1 MQGPGVRDLE
11 RPREGEVRVSSVYES
26 KPWLERYA
34 DYVPK
39 ELPLPTKS
47 MVDLFEE
54 SAERAPDRDAARYF
68 DESISYGELNDL
80 ADSFAA
86 LLASQGVEKGDRIA
100 IYTQNNPQFLL
111 AQYGAWKRGATVLP
125 VNPMLK
131 QKELDYH
138 LNDSGAKV
146 LVCLESLYES
156 VAQEVVPDTAVEH
169 VLTTSELDFL
179 PEGAAENTAALKG
192 AERLRPEDAEDLLE
206 ALRETEPDRGARES
220 VSPED
225 TAYLVYTSGTTGQ
238 PKGTMETHSNV
249 AFNSEVY
256 RTWMQIGDEDSVF
269 GAAPLFHITG
279 LIGHVGLAGL
289 AGIPLVLSHRF
300 DPKEALRLIEKWRP
314 TMTIASIT
322 AFMAMM
328 NTPGSE
334 DSDLSSLVKCYSG
347 GAPIPPS
354 VTEQFE
360 EKFGIY
366 IHNAYGLTESNSPT
380 HFVPWGTHAPVDE
393 ESGALSV
400 GVPIP
405 NCEARLVDVEDPS
418 EEVPVGESGEF
429 AAKGPMIFAGYWN
442 KPEETEGAFHDGYF
456 LTGDVAVM
464 DEDSWFYI
472 VDRKKDMINVSGYK
486 VWPREVEDTLYEH
499 PQVMEAAAVG
509 VPDEYRGETVHAFVA
524 LKEGDGATEEELI
537 TFCKERMADYKYPR
551 KIELL
556 DELPKTA
563 TGKFLRRELRDEARA
578 EA

>member
-1 MQGPGVRDLE
+1 MQSLGARDFE
-11 RPREGEVRVSSVYES
+11 RRGEGKVRVSSVYEN
-26 KPWLERYA
+26 KPWLDRYA
-34 DYVPK
+34 DHVPK
-39 ELPLPTKS
+39 ELPLPEKS
-47 MVDLFEE
+47 MADLFEE
-54 SAERAPDRDAARYF
+54 AVERDPDRDAVRYF
-68 DESISYGELNDL
+68 DEKISYGELNDL
-80 ADSFAA
+80 ADRFAT
-86 LLASQGVEKGDRIA
+86 LLASRGVKKGDRVA
-100 IYTQNNPQFLL
+100 IYTQNNPQFLI
-111 AQYGAWKRGATVLP
+111 AQYGAWKRGAIVLP
-125 VNPMLK
+125 LNPMLK

-138 LNDSGAKV
+138 LNDSGAKA
-146 LVCLESLYES
+146 LLCLESLYES
-156 VAQEVVPDTAVEH
+156 VAREVVPDTQVEY

-179 PEGAAENTAALKG
+179 PEGAARSTAALEG
-192 AERLRPEDAEDLLE
+192 AERLHPEGTEDLLE
-206 ALRETEPDRGARES
+206 VLRETEPDPGTRES
-220 VSPED
+220 VAPED

-256 RTWMQIGDEDSVF
+256 RTWMQIGDEDSIF

-289 AGIPLVLSHRF
+289 AGVPLVLFHRF
-300 DPKEALRLIEKWRP
+300 DPEEALRLIENWRP

-328 NTPGSE
+328 NAPGSE
-334 DSDLSSLVKCYSG
+334 NSDLSSLVKCYSG

-354 VTEQFE
+354 IAEQFE

-400 GVPIP
+400 GVPVP
-405 NCEARLVDVEDPS
+405 NCEARLVKVEDPS

-429 AAKGPMIFAGYWN
+429 AAKGPMIFDGYWN
-442 KPEETEGAFHDGYF
+442 KPEETEEAFHDGYF

-464 DEDSWFYI
+464 DEDGWFYI

-537 TFCKERMADYKYPR
+537 AFCKERMADYKYPR
-551 KIELL
+551 KIEFL

>member
-1 MQGPGVRDLE
+1 M
-11 RPREGEVRVSSVYES
+11 SSVYES

-39 ELPLPTKS
+39 ELPLPTRS
-47 MVDLFEE
+47 MADLFEK
-54 SAERAPDRDAARYF
+54 SAERAPDRDAVRYF
-68 DESISYGELNDL
+68 DEKISYAELNDL
-80 ADSFAA
+80 ADSFAT
-86 LLASQGVEKGDRIA
+86 LLASWGVEKGDRVA

-111 AQYGAWKRGATVLP
+111 VQYGAWKRGAIVVPL
-125 VNPMLK
+125 NPMLK
-131 QKELDYH
+131 KKELDYH

-156 VAQEVVPDTAVEH
+156 VAKGVVPGTAVER

-179 PEGAAENTAALKG
+179 PEEAAASTTVLAD
-192 AERLRPEDAEDLLE
+192 AERLRPEEAKDLLE
-206 ALRETEPDRGARES
+206 VLREITPEPGGRES

-238 PKGTMETHSNV
+238 PKGTMETHLNV

-279 LIGHVGLAGL
+279 LVGHVGLAGL
-289 AGIPLVLSHRF
+289 AGVPLVLFHRF
-300 DPKEALRLIEKWRP
+300 DPEEALRLIEKWRP

-328 NTPGSE
+328 NAQGSD

-354 VTEQFE
+354 VAEQFE

-380 HFVPWGTHAPVDE
+380 HFVPWGTKAPVDE

-400 GVPIP
+400 GVPVP

-418 EEVPVGESGEF
+418 DEVPVGEPGEF
-429 AAKGPMIFAGYWN
+429 AAEGPMICKGYWN
-442 KPEETEGAFHDGYF
+442 KPEETEEAFYDGYF
-456 LTGDVAVM
+456 LTGDVAAM
-464 DEDSWFYI
+464 DNDGWFYI

-524 LKEGDGATEEELI
+524 LKEGGSATEEELI

-551 KIELL
+551 KVELL

>member
-1 MQGPGVRDLE
+1 M
-11 RPREGEVRVSSVYES
+11 SSVYES

-39 ELPLPTKS
+39 ELPLPEKS
-47 MVDLFEE
+47 MADLFEE
-54 SAERAPDRDAARYF
+54 SAERVPDVDAIRYF
-68 DESISYGELNDL
+68 DETISYRELNDL
-80 ADSFAA
+80 ADRFCT
-86 LLASQGVEKGDRIA
+86 LLASRGVEKGDRVA
-100 IYTQNNPQFLL
+100 VYTQNNPQFLVV
-111 AQYGAWKRGATVLP
+111 QYGAWKRGAIVLP
-125 VNPMLK
+125 INPMLK

-156 VAQEVVPDTAVEH
+156 VAKEVVPDTTVEH

-179 PEGAAENTAALKG
+179 PEEERPEMLAD
-192 AERLRPEDAEDLLE
+192 AERLRPEGTEDLLE
-206 ALRETEPDRGARES
+206 VLGETTPDPGARES

-249 AFNSEVY
+249 AFNSEAY

-279 LIGHVGLAGL
+279 LIGHITLAGL
-289 AGIPLVLSHRF
+289 AGVPLVLFHRF
-300 DPKEALRLIEKWRP
+300 DPEEALRLVEKWRP

-328 NTPGSE
+328 NAPGS
-334 DSDLSSLVKCYSG
+334 DRADLSSFTKCYSG
-347 GAPIPPS
+347 GAPVAPS
-354 VTEQFE
+354 IVDQFE
-360 EKFGIY
+360 EKFGVY
-366 IHNAYGLTESNSPT
+366 IHIGYGLTESNSPT
-380 HFVPWGTHAPVDE
+380 HFTPLGARSPVDE
-393 ESGALSV
+393 ASGALSV
-400 GVPIP
+400 GVPVP

-429 AAKGPMIFAGYWN
+429 AAKGPMIFKGYWN
-442 KPEETEGAFHDGYF
+442 KPEETEEAFHDGYF

-464 DEDSWFYI
+464 DEDGWFYI

-537 TFCKERMADYKYPR
+537 SFCKERMANYKYPR